1 MNWTRVSVLVD
12 GEAAEGV
19 ADVLRPFAY
28 GGVSLEQEGLEL
40 GTDRDRLALDDHYTV
55 SIYLPAQDDTP
66 AKRRR
71 IEEAVW
77 HLGQCYPIPPP
88 TFAVIAEEDW
98 ANAWKQHY
106 TSFRIGQRIL
116 VCPAWEKP
124 DAHTDD
130 ILLLM
135 DPGMAFGTGL
145 HPTTQMCLEAV
156 EELVRPGMSV
166 LDLGTGSGILAIAAA
181 RLAASPILALDTDRV
196 AVQAAR
202 QNCGRNGVDDA
213 IQVRQGSL
221 AELQLDGQW
230 DLALVNILAPVIL
243 QLLEDGLGDQI
254 RPGGLLVLSGI
265 IEEQAPQI
273 LHDLKQHEIALVKRV
288 QIKDWVT
295 LWGQRPTVEPQT
307 PPASTK

>member
-1 MNWTRVSVLVD
+1 MLVD

-40 GTDRDRLALDDHYTV
+40 GTDHARSVPDDHITV

-66 AKRRR
+66 VNRRR
-71 IEEAVW
+71 IEEAMW
-77 HLGQCYPIPPP
+77 HLGQCYPIPAP
-88 TFAVIAEEDW
+88 TFAIIAEEDW
-98 ANAWKQHY
+98 ANAWKRHY
-106 TSFRIGQRIL
+106 TSFRVGQRIV
-116 VCPAWEKP
+116 VCPAWEET

-145 HPTTQMCLEAV
+145 HPSTRMCLEAV

-181 RLAASPILALDTDRV
+181 RLAASPILALDTDLV

-202 QNCGRNGVDDA
+202 QNCARNGVDEA
-213 IQVRQGSL
+213 IQVRRGSL
-221 AELQLDGQW
+221 AELQPDRQW
-230 DLALVNILAPVIL
+230 DLALVNILAPAIL

-254 RPGGLLVLSGI
+254 LPGGLLVLSGI

-273 LHDLKQHEIALVKRV
+273 IHALKQHNIALVKRV

-295 LWGQRPTVEPQT
+295 LWGQRPTLDQET
-307 PPASTK
+307 STARVI